1 MNKADEWRNKA
12 DTAAETLVM
21 PLPLPS
27 GMTISARRPGPLRF
41 AQWGR
46 LPMMIGRLATG
57 ATISNEE
64 IVELMTFLR
73 ELLVWCVVDPP
84 IAVDGGAESM
94 QPSDV
99 PDMDLYFIANWA
111 MRVGEAQEMRPFRG
125 GRTDV
130 GGDGGREDV
139 GMPTIEPTGN
149 RGPGTGADGGPGG
162 DAAGDGD
169 GVRRRERIGGEDR
182 VVAISHQPS
191 GIS

>member
-1 MNKADEWRNKA
+1 
-12 DTAAETLVM
+12 M

-27 GMTISARRPGPLRF
+27 GMTISARRPGPQRF

-99 PDMDLYFIANWA
+99 PRSEER
-111 MRVGEAQEMRPFRG
+111 RVGKECRCG
-125 GRTDV
+125 GS
-130 GGDGGREDV
+130 
-139 GMPTIEPTGN
+139 PC
-149 RGPGTGADGGPGG
+149 
-162 DAAGDGD
+162 
-169 GVRRRERIGGEDR
+169 
-182 VVAISHQPS
+182 
-191 GIS
+191 